1 MDRPVALNDSQRD
14 ASTGSVAAT
23 VVMAPSRRLV
33 EYFVIVSSAPV
44 TATEKDHPNDADTD
58 TNAKQMQNSPPS
70 NESGGSSRIRT
81 SSTGKPGHTPNA
93 SKQLPSK
100 RSLSFGKLLRGSSMG
115 KNSKNKRRS
124 KRNVRSSSDT
134 DVDRIAI
141 VGDEKIKKSGQQT
154 QSEPLYYKPEITARY
169 PLEDHD
175 DAPLNDAVASFCF
188 SIIGDKVVPRTEFR
202 LPKVH
207 HFVLTDEQGK
217 RFYGTCLTFYEECE
231 CMSRIGEAGNDE
243 IISRSKKKKNLS
255 PRRLMKKSG
264 IGGSQKQDGTKRY
277 LPQVL
282 CIISSYPYLTAFR
295 EYLSQLW
302 RLATTTNLMTAPIE
316 RYVLNICSEIPAPP
330 AGAFELQMSILNST
344 IRFWSPPADQPIAY
358 VALPFHLLFECLDI
372 KNILFCWY
380 SLALERRVLLISSEG
395 SLLTVV
401 AEILLSLLFPMS
413 WSQAYIPLLPQ
424 EMSPILD
431 APFPYLCGVCAENI
445 NSFADDIGDETIVVD
460 LDRNLVTPGPCTPQ
474 FPPIPEGRRQKLES
488 ALQKAAGDVF
498 WSARDVTKREIAE
511 AYYPGEKLSDRQV
524 EACDYNKLMHF
535 YKTGAKG
542 KEKYSIQRPEDATM
556 SESLAKIKRHG
567 IAIWDQ
573 RLKSFDDAFN
583 LACTPDS
590 ARKHEATSDDDQ
602 STWDAVQEAFL
613 MFYASA
619 LKNYRKYLVEPGTGG
634 EGNNSEMSRWSQC
647 AQFRAADFIAD
658 QRAEYQPFLTEFCS
672 TQQFDEFVCKRRG
685 LPAILFFDQT
695 VDDKLN
701 RTKRRFKAKVD
712 TPFLVSAK
720 AHKQLK
726 QIKAVEPNRS
736 DLPFD
741 GPVDVDDLEI
751 QKTFVYPSFPKK
763 FDQDL
768 FGMPRPIPGIVSAEF
783 DRQAA
788 LLERLRVSYNYGD
801 GTDEDMQVIANW
813 DSSPSPERAV
823 FGLYFSLF
831 APTIGLTLASC
842 QAEQSRLAEEE
853 RNWTIP
859 TTSSPSGIE
868 ISPDDGNGLFYPA
881 TLPSVRSRQNRL
893 FRTETKREEA
903 AQVARSQL
911 DLAFDMLLMMKAR
924 DIPLSDRQIFRH
936 LIDACGRCQDA
947 KRARDIL
954 DMMSA
959 TGVSCD
965 GELLMS
971 YVSAFPPSPSTFAGS
986 RRLASASGSASK
998 TTDTPQTKK
1007 KGDEWDLFG
1016 SPSMKETQ
1024 KRFSNMFKGSFFS
1037 DEESSETGPDD
1048 DSSRGVT
1055 SEVSDSSKG
1064 EDDKPKAPSIPTS
1077 TREKKDHHRVFSP
1090 LRDRKKEKLRKKSEL
1105 CVTDP
1110 IQQQVVL
1117 GESLLEYLYPGIDID
1132 VSSEACPSCS
1142 TILTEDNIIGGWR
1155 CLELRD
1161 HSTQCPKCN
1170 ARFVP
1175 KFSVSSSSPSFEGS
1189 QGRNTPLYCE
1199 YLSPWV
1205 VRYLVHNAIEREE
1218 RGFDAILD
1226 KDWRCSGINATLWWN
1241 LVAHF
1246 IRFRLP
1252 LTLLLQGSFPNCLV
1266 TPSPDHIDS

>member
-1 MDRPVALNDSQRD
+1 LLIKFISLPAALTVAMDRPVALNDTQRN
-14 ASTGSVAAT
+14 ASAGSAA
-23 VVMAPSRRLV
+23 VVVAPSRRLV
-33 EYFVIVSSAPV
+33 EYFVIVTSTPV
-44 TATEKDHPNDADTD
+44 TTNKKDRLVEGADTD
-58 TNAKQMQNSPPS
+58 TMQASAPS
-70 NESGGSSRIRT
+70 NESGSSFRT
-81 SSTGKPGHTPNA
+81 SSKPSHKN
-93 SKQLPSK
+93 SHKISNQLPPKKSP
-100 RSLSFGKLLRGSSMG
+100 SFGRLLRGSSMG
-115 KNSKNKRRS
+115 KIKS
-124 KRNVRSSSDT
+124 KRSRKNVRALSDGA
-134 DVDRIAI
+134 VIVNRNAI
-141 VGDEKIKKSGQQT
+141 DGDDWTEKAKQQK
-154 QSEPLYYKPEITARY
+154 QSEPMYYKPEITARY
-169 PLEDHD
+169 PLQDHD

-188 SIIGDKVVPRTEFR
+188 SIIGDRVVPTTDFH

-217 RFYGTCLTFYEECE
+217 RFYGTCLTSFEECADT
-231 CMSRIGEAGNDE
+231 SSIGEAGDDE
-243 IISRSKKKKNLS
+243 GTRRSNRKKNLL
-255 PRRLMKKSG
+255 PRRLVKKSG
-264 IGGSQKQDGTKRY
+264 SGGSRKPRSKRY

-372 KNILFCWY
+372 QNIIFVWY
-380 SLALERRVLLISSEG
+380 SLALERRVLLISSQG
-395 SLLTVV
+395 SLLTVA

-424 EMSPILD
+424 ALSPMLD

-445 NSFADDIGDETIVVD
+445 DSFADDISDETIVVD
-460 LDRNLVTPGPCTPQ
+460 LDRNSVTPGPCTPQ
-474 FPPIPEGRRQKLES
+474 FPPIPEGRREKLES
-488 ALQKAAGDVF
+488 ALEKAAADVF

-511 AYYPGEKLSDRQV
+511 AYYPCEKLSDRQV
-524 EACDYNKLMHF
+524 EACDYSKLMHF
-535 YKTGAKG
+535 YKIGTKS
-542 KEKYSIQRPEDATM
+542 KEKYSIKRPEEVAIP
-556 SESLAKIKRHG
+556 ESLAKIKRHG
-567 IAIWDQ
+567 NAMWDQ

-590 ARKHEATSDDDQ
+590 ARKHEAAVDEEERQ

-613 MFYASA
+613 VFYTSA
-619 LKNYRKYLVEPGTGG
+619 LKNYRKYLVEPGDDG
-634 EGNNSEMSRWSQC
+634 EGDNSSINRWSQC
-647 AQFRAADFIAD
+647 AQFRTAEFISD
-658 QRAEYQPFLTEFCS
+658 QKAEYQPFLTELCS
-672 TQQFDEFVCKRRG
+672 TQQFDEFICKRRG

-701 RTKRRFKAKVD
+701 RTKRRFKSKID
-712 TPFLVSAK
+712 TPFLISAK

-726 QIKAVEPNRS
+726 RIEAVTPNRR

-751 QKTFVYPSFPKK
+751 QKTFIYSSFPKK
-763 FDQDL
+763 FDERL
-768 FGMPRPIPGIVSAEF
+768 FGEPRPIPGIVNAEF

-788 LLERLRVSYNYGD
+788 LLERLRATYNYGD
-801 GTDEDMQVIANW
+801 GPDDDLQVTANW

-823 FGLYFSLF
+823 FGLFFILF
-831 APTIGLTLASC
+831 APTIGLKLASY
-842 QAEQSRLAEEE
+842 QAEQLKLAEEE

-881 TLPSVRSRQNRL
+881 KLPSARSRRDRL
-893 FRTETKREEA
+893 YRMESKRDEA

-911 DLAFDMLLMMKAR
+911 DLAFDMLQMMKAR
-924 DIPLSDRQIFRH
+924 DIGLSDRQVFKL

-947 KRARDIL
+947 KRAREIL
-954 DMMSA
+954 DMMNA
-959 TGVSCD
+959 AGLSCD
-965 GELLMS
+965 GEILMS
-971 YVSAFPPSPSTFAGS
+971 YVAAFPPSLSIHAGNS
-986 RRLASASGSASK
+986 RTLSNGSGDS
-998 TTDTPQTKK
+998 KK

-1024 KRFSNMFKGSFFS
+1024 KRVSNMFKGSFFF
-1037 DEESSETGPDD
+1037 EESSEHGPPDD
-1048 DSSRGVT
+1048 ENVRGTTSERTASSR
-1055 SEVSDSSKG
+1055 
-1064 EDDKPKAPSIPTS
+1064 EDDEQKTSPVPVKA
-1077 TREKKDHHRVFSP
+1077 KKEHRHIFSFH
-1090 LRDRKKEKLRKKSEL
+1090 DRKKEKLKKKSEL
-1105 CVTDP
+1105 CITDP
-1110 IQQQVVL
+1110 IHQQLVL
-1117 GESLLEYLYPGIDID
+1117 GESLLKYLYPGITID
-1132 VSSEACPSCS
+1132 VSSDACPSCS
-1142 TILTEDNIIGGWR
+1142 TVLEEDDIIAGWR

-1205 VRYLVHNAIEREE
+1205 VRHLLNNATERKEG
-1218 RGFDAILD
+1218 GFDSIWA
-1226 KDWRCSGINATLWWN
+1226 KEWRSSGINATLWWN
-1241 LVAHF
+1241 LCAHF
-1246 IRFRLP
+1246 LRFRLP
-1252 LTLLLQGSFPNCLV
+1252 LTLLLQGSFPNCLI
-1266 TPSPDHIDS
+1266 TPSPEHIDS